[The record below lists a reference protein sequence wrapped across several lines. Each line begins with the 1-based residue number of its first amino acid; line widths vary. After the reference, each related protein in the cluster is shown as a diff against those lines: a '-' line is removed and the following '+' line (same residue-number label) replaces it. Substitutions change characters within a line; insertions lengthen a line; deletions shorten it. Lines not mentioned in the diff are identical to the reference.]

1 MSFLNKKINNS
12 EEHYLGIDF
21 SDPSLKFLQLEKKNG
36 KDQVRS
42 YICLDVPAT
51 CFSDRHIE
59 DKEQIARLIK
69 EALKKASPEKI
80 RTRKVICSLPE
91 SKIFL
96 RIISIPK
103 MEQKEIGEAIK
114 WEIEASI
121 PLSIDQIYYDWQLLD
136 EKDEK
141 QSILTVAV
149 AREAADEIL
158 EVLELANLEVCA
170 LESESMALARSL
182 IDRKSQAGE
191 AILIVDLGAKM
202 TNFIVTQN
210 DIPFFTSSIPFSSE
224 GVTDAI
230 AKSLGV
236 DKDQAQKIKFSQGL
250 GKISGESAILNSI
263 QAYLESLAVEIEK
276 SIDFYQNLNEK
287 DGVKIKK
294 IIICGGG
301 ANLKGLLA
309 YLTKRL
315 DRTVSVGDAWV
326 NLNFEHSLPII
337 NKERSLQ
344 FATAIGLAM
353 KKSVG
358 GGINLLPPAKKEAI
372 LEAKKLKTIFGWE
385 AVIIFIALCFFGFLF
400 ALSSLLD
407 FNLALISGMK
417 NNEADGAKYA
427 KIEEYQNKFSQIN
440 TQLNRLS
447 KIDSDQLYWSSAL
460 LALDSAVPD
469 EVEITEITTKDLILS
484 LSGHA
489 ATRDNLLAFRD
500 ELSRNDCFSNIDLPV
515 SELVSKDNV
524 DFQMKL
530 TINEKCL
537 RK

>member
-1 MSFLNKKINNS
+1 MSLLTKKIINF
-12 EEHYLGIDF
+12 EERYLGIDF
-21 SDPSLKFLQLEKKNG
+21 SDLSLKLLQLEKKGG
-36 KDQVRS
+36 KDQVHS
-42 YICLDVPAT
+42 YAYLDIPPA
-51 CFSDRHIE
+51 CFSDGRIE
-59 DKEQIARLIK
+59 DKAQIAQLVR
-69 EALKKASPEKI
+69 EALKKASPGKI
-80 RTRKVICSLPE
+80 KTKKVICSLPE

-121 PLSIDQIYYDWQLLD
+121 PLSIDQIYYDWQLLG
-136 EKDEK
+136 EKGGK

-158 EVLELANLEVCA
+158 EVLELAKLEVCA

-182 IDRKSQAGE
+182 IDKKSQTDE

-210 DIPFFTSSIPFSSE
+210 GVPFFTSSIPFSSE

-236 DKDQAQKIKFSQGL
+236 DKDQAQKVKLSQGL
-250 GKISGESAILNSI
+250 GKISGESAILNSM

-326 NLNFEHSLPII
+326 NLNFEDSLPII
-337 NKERSLQ
+337 SKERSLQ
-344 FATAIGLAM
+344 FSTAIGLAM

-358 GGINLLPPAKKEAI
+358 GGINLLPPAKKGAIAEVRKLKAI
-372 LEAKKLKTIFGWE
+372 LGWE
-385 AVIIFIALCFFGFLF
+385 AVITFIALCFFGFLF

-427 KIEEYQNKFSQIN
+427 KIEEYQKEFSQIN
-440 TQLNRLS
+440 TQLERLS
-447 KIDSDQLYWSSAL
+447 KIDSDQMYWSSAL

-469 EVEITEITTKDLILS
+469 AVGITEITTKDLILS

-489 ATRDNLLAFRD
+489 NTRDNLLTFRD
-500 ELSRNDCFSNIDLPV
+500 RLSQSDCFSNVDLPV

-530 TINEKCL
+530 NVSEKCL

>member
-1 MSFLNKKINNS
+1 MSFLTKKIINF
-12 EEHYLGIDF
+12 EERYLGIDF
-21 SDPSLKFLQLEKKNG
+21 SDLSLKLMQLEKKGG
-36 KDQVRS
+36 KDRIRS
-42 YICLDVPAT
+42 YAFLDLPPA
-51 CFSDRHIE
+51 CFFDGRIA
-59 DKEQIARLIK
+59 DKKQIAQLIR
-69 EALKKASPEKI
+69 ETLKKAHPQKI
-80 RTRKVICSLPE
+80 KIKKVICSLPE

-103 MEQKEIGEAIK
+103 MEQEEIGEAIK

-121 PLSIDQIYYDWQLLD
+121 PLSIEQIYYDWQLLG
-136 EKDEK
+136 EKEGK

-158 EVLELANLEVCA
+158 EVLELAKLEVCA

-182 IDRKSQAGE
+182 IGKENSIDE
-191 AILIVDLGAKM
+191 ASLIVDLGAKM

-210 DIPFFTSSIPFSSE
+210 DMPFFTSSVPFSSE

-230 AKSLGV
+230 AKSLGI
-236 DKDQAQKIKFSQGL
+236 DNEQAQKVKFSQGL
-250 GKISGESAILNSI
+250 GKINGESAILNSI

-315 DRTVSVGDAWV
+315 DRTISIGDAWV
-326 NLNFEHSLPII
+326 NLNFGDALPTVS
-337 NKERSLQ
+337 KERSLQ

-353 KKSVG
+353 KKSAG
-358 GGINLLPPAKKEAI
+358 GGINLLPPAKKIAI
-372 LEAKKLKTIFGWE
+372 AKTKKLKTILGWE
-385 AVIIFIALCFFGFLF
+385 VVITFVALCFFGFLF
-400 ALSSLLD
+400 ALSSLLN
-407 FNLALISGMK
+407 FNLTLISEMK
-417 NNEADGAKYA
+417 SNASDGAKYA
-427 KIEEYQNKFSQIN
+427 KIEQFQNKFSQIN

-447 KIDSDQLYWSSAL
+447 KIDNDQLYWSSAL
-460 LALDSAVPD
+460 LALNSSVPD
-469 EVEITEITTKDLILS
+469 AVEITEITTKDLTLS
-484 LSGHA
+484 LSGHVDL
-489 ATRDNLLAFRD
+489 RDNLLAFK
-500 ELSRNDCFSNIDLPV
+500 EKLVQNACFSGVDLPV

-524 DFQMKL
+524 NFHL
-530 TINEKCL
+530 TLNVNEKCL